1 VTEQKKPSPLSQILK
16 VVYAPHKAFKEIA
29 QNPKYIGPLLI
40 MVIFIV
46 ISVGSGYARDTK
58 IYLQRTSPSS
68 LNFNN
73 PDPWTESPTLWA
85 SNANANIS
93 INTRDYTLHQSI
105 QFGLANE
112 THVWMTLNN
121 IGSIDC
127 VSGDAYRNITYS
139 IKWNNTASQK
149 PENLSIYLFS
159 AGSTEYFY
167 HDLSATINQTGS
179 NEWANVTLPVG
190 PNAQEWINSSTL
202 PTWSNIT
209 GLKLEISWAESA
221 RSDLTVLVDRLYFQ
235 SEKFDQLAALTQDGL
250 TLAAVNALSSFVLNW
265 IILSLTLTIATKLF
279 KVHGTYKISFMIMGY
294 SMITFIFM
302 QIIFGVFYLTL
313 SPMQIYIDRVVPE
326 SAFLAIVA
334 LTFYV
339 PLLLPVWSIILVAI
353 GLKETFNLGIATSAM
368 MAVIGFIP
376 YYALYLFA

>member
-1 VTEQKKPSPLSQILK
+1 VTEQKKTSPFHQILK

-29 QNPKYIGPLLI
+29 QNPKYIGPLAI
-40 MVIFIV
+40 MVLFIL

-58 IYLQRTSPSS
+58 IYLQRTAPST
-68 LNFNN
+68 LNLNN
-73 PDPWTESPTLWA
+73 PDPWTESPTMWA
-85 SNANANIS
+85 SNANVS
-93 INTRDYTLHQSI
+93 INTGDYVIHQSI
-105 QFGLANE
+105 QFTLANE
-112 THVWMTLNN
+112 THVRMTLNN
-121 IGSIDC
+121 TGSIDC
-127 VSGDAYRNITYS
+127 VGGDAYKNITFS
-139 IKWNNTASQK
+139 MKWNNTASQK

-159 AGSTEYFY
+159 SGSTEYFS

-179 NEWANVTLPVG
+179 NEWANVSLPVG
-190 PNAQEWINSSTL
+190 LNAQEWVNSSTL

-221 RSDLTVLVDRLYFQ
+221 RSNLTALVDRLYFQ

-279 KVHGTYKISFMIMGY
+279 KVQGTYKTSFMIMGY

-313 SPMQIYIDRVVPE
+313 SPMQIYIDKVVPE
-326 SAFLAIVA
+326 SAFLTIVA

-339 PLLLPVWSIILVAI
+339 PLLLPVWSIILAAI
-353 GLKETFNLGIATSAM
+353 GLKETFNLGLATSAI